1 MKDIESIRKTRPF
14 CAGLDAVATPVLIP
28 ELKFNSSA
36 SASCGFPITA
46 ITRDHGDVGDVGD
59 PFPSR
64 FNPETKGLSAFNP
77 APTPEMKL
85 AIPVMIQLNPR
96 VGSGCHRQA

>member
-28 ELKFNSSA
+28 EIKFNSSA

-46 ITRDHGDVGDVGD
+46 ITRDDGDIGD
-59 PFPSR
+59 PCPSQ

-77 APTPEMKL
+77 GPTPEMKFAL
-85 AIPVMIQLNPR
+85 PVMIQLNPR
-96 VGSGCHRQA
+96 VSSGCHRHA